1 VDVNAKADLLIAL
14 REREK
19 ELNCLYMVDEILN
32 DHRLPISEALE
43 AVVNVIPS
51 GWRFPDLC
59 RAKITYKNCR
69 YQSAGFIVSRLADKC
84 HIESD
89 GEIVG
94 SLEVTYLEDVP
105 ETPEGVFLEKERKL
119 LRTIADRIGQF
130 VFCRDIKLVLNELDT
145 SRRES
150 TPSDALYRENDHRR
164 TDGHAWRWRQHMA
177 ERLAASL
184 DSQHF
189 GVKSLYLIGSTSDGT
204 AGLRSDIDLIIHFD
218 GSESQKEELI
228 HWLEG

>member
-1 VDVNAKADLLIAL
+1 MDVNAKADLLIAL

-119 LRTIADRIGQF
+119 LRTIADR
-130 VFCRDIKLVLNELDT
+130 
-145 SRRES
+145 
-150 TPSDALYRENDHRR
+150 
-164 TDGHAWRWRQHMA
+164 
-177 ERLAASL
+177 RLC
-184 DSQHF
+184 Q
-189 GVKSLYLIGSTSDGT
+189 
-204 AGLRSDIDLIIHFD
+204 
-218 GSESQKEELI
+218 
-228 HWLEG
+228 